1 MELNLISDQTNTAG
15 TINLSDTVFAADFNE
30 TLIHQAITAYLAGA
44 RAGTRAQKSRA
55 QVKGSGSKPW
65 RQKGTGR
72 ARAGT
77 IKSPLWRGGG
87 ITFAARPQ
95 DHTQKLNKKM
105 YRSALRSILSE
116 LTRSARLLVVEQLSL
131 EKPKTK
137 TLLAQLK
144 ALELNN
150 VLIVTE
156 EQDKNLYLAARNLHQ
171 VNVSEAMA
179 VDPVNLIKHEKVL
192 ITVPAL
198 KKIEERLA

>member
-116 LTRSARLLVVEQLSL
+116 LTRSARLLVVEQLSI

-144 ALELNN
+144 TLELNN

-156 EQDKNLYLAARNLHQ
+156 EEDKNLYLAARNLHQ